1 MKTSLKIVLIAGL
14 TLLPVTGVVIY
25 GMLRDNGT
33 AGGGTD
39 GYTETDWRMLRRL
52 DYASGEKPPELAALD
67 GKSVKIPGFVVPL
80 DDNDTGLSEF
90 LLVPSPQAC
99 IHVPPPPPNQ
109 MVMVRMKSGK
119 APQRSWGPVW
129 IKGRLHI
136 ATMDSQYGKISY
148 MMHGDEA
155 EPYRMPEDMG
165 TPPPPPPA
173 AAHSPPAAS
182 LPPAA
187 QPAGNGTSDVNSG
200 S

>member
-1 MKTSLKIVLIAGL
+1 MKTPVKIALIVGL
-14 TLLPVTGVVIY
+14 TLLPVSAVTIY
-25 GMLRDNGT
+25 GLSRKTESEGE
-33 AGGGTD
+33 APKD
-39 GYTETDWRMLRRL
+39 GNYQETDWRMLRGL
-52 DYASGEKPPELAALD
+52 DYQTGQKTPDLAALD
-67 GKSVKIPGFVVPL
+67 GKAVKIPGFIVPL
-80 DDNDTGLSEF
+80 DDDDVGLSEF

-155 EPYRMPEDMG
+155 EPYRMGEDEQG
-165 TPPPPPPA
+165 
-173 AAHSPPAAS
+173 
-182 LPPAA
+182 
-187 QPAGNGTSDVNSG
+187 G
-200 S
+200 